1 VADNTSGNSEELK
14 LRITPELDTAALKKV
29 QDQLDDIK
37 GTVQLGGK
45 AGGKGAG
52 ASDEVKRE
60 VSALKELLR
69 TQDLLVKQAD
79 VRLRKVRSNAEREI
93 ASIRE
98 RGAAEKLSL
107 SEINNLISVQEGKI
121 QRATQAAEE
130 AYRDV
135 GMELDR
141 LKVRYEGIDQAQT
154 AIVNSQG
161 KLLYASDRLYN
172 GFNTMSGSM
181 QKVVSQTK
189 MANLAFMNFGR
200 IVQDAPF
207 GLIGIANNIDP
218 LLMSFAMLSNEID
231 DTTQKTRGAMGA
243 FKAMGAQL
251 FGPAGL
257 IFLLGSA
264 LPSALLVL
272 QRRQQDAGNES
283 NKLAEAFKKVTEEFS
298 KLAAEAA
305 GKRGI
310 PVVTQELTVAEKA
323 LKKVEKEISTVSS
336 GQRGLNEALSRGG
349 AQLND
354 LTKEQSKSLS
364 NQIKENETRLKAL
377 NQTKEFLSNSV
388 EQLKV
393 EKERINANKFINEA
407 REELG
412 LGESLRED
420 EKIKNQ
426 QEINDFLAKE
436 LKLRDQILGEI
447 QEEKNRINKE
457 ILDSKIRL
465 KDTTDEGL
473 KAGLTSYIMSL
484 EEQLPLVEEKIR
496 AQYSKTNK
504 SIKDDTK
511 DLLEELAQ
519 FQLKYTKY
527 VQNEL
532 QNRLLDAK
540 LNYEEIAKSEF
551 ATDQQRLVARRKYLE
566 IEESIFDDFRQ
577 RAKSKDEKDRQEKLR
592 KDLEARR
599 RFVNGQEIIL
609 KEFDNKQQAKNDF
622 MLLAATLQEDEYT
635 RIKRE
640 GYQQRLELQK
650 IAQENGLLSTR
661 EYLAA
666 DAALYAATE
675 REKRQYAIDTLHEVF
690 NATIAISNLA
700 FGETKDLRAAQVAID
715 TLFGVQRILA
725 DGKMSA
731 MAIAK
736 AVTLAANGAITIRK
750 IYAKQKGDASVD
762 AGPATTTTTNEV
774 FMERSQ
780 NRSRFMSPFANQL
793 APMAQPLNPFANQNI
808 NIEANVDRRGLAI
821 AVREGERSIRT
832 QQFDYR

>member
-29 QDQLDDIK
+29 QDQLDAIETTTAVGATKK
-37 GTVQLGGK
+37 GTGVGQQTNAIK
-45 AGGKGAG
+45 EQTA
-52 ASDEVKRE
+52 
-60 VSALKELLR
+60 ALKEKITAQKLDID
-69 TQDLLVKQAD
+69 QIDL
-79 VRLRKVRSNAEREI
+79 RLRKTRTAANQEI

-98 RGAAEKLSL
+98 RAAVGKITMEQMNQQILQQQSIIDTATVQADVAYKTVATSLENLGQEYRDTAGAAQILTAAEKKLYYA
-107 SEINNLISVQEGKI
+107 QG
-121 QRATQAAEE
+121 RMTH
-130 AYRDV
+130 
-135 GMELDR
+135 GMD
-141 LKVRYEGIDQAQT
+141 
-154 AIVNSQG
+154 S
-161 KLLYASDRLYN
+161 
-172 GFNTMSGSM
+172 MSGSM
-181 QKVVSQTK
+181 QTVVSQTK

-218 LLMSFAMLSNEID
+218 LLMSFSMLSNEID
-231 DTTQKTRGAMGA
+231 KNTQKTRGAMGA

-251 FGPAGL
+251 FGPSGL

-272 QRRQQDAGNES
+272 QSRQQKTTEES
-283 NKLAEAFKKVTEEFS
+283 NALADAFKKVADEFGRLSSQAASEKGIEILRNELSITKTALDEAVKGLEETNKQIALQESILS
-298 KLAAEAA
+298 KLSFINAYSKQIKDIREQNDELKNNAEQQ
-305 GKRGI
+305 KE
-310 PVVTQELTVAEKA
+310 VVRILEENLKAKETELTTSELIQEVR
-323 LKKVEKEISTVSS
+323 S
-336 GQRGLNEALSRGG
+336 QYNLSES
-349 AQLND
+349 LS
-354 LTKEQSKSLS
+354 LKEQIQLQKELNGLRANVFEILGQDFEAEVLKETQRIKDAIADVYKIEGIS
-364 NQIKENETRLKAL
+364 IKEQIQLVFRL
-377 NQTKEFLSNSV
+377 
-388 EQLKV
+388 
-393 EKERINANKFINEA
+393 
-407 REELG
+407 
-412 LGESLRED
+412 ED
-420 EKIKNQ
+420 ELARVEDRVRERQKN
-426 QEINDFLAKE
+426 
-436 LKLRDQILGEI
+436 
-447 QEEKNRINKE
+447 
-457 ILDSKIRL
+457 
-465 KDTTDEGL
+465 
-473 KAGLTSYIMSL
+473 
-484 EEQLPLVEEKIR
+484 
-496 AQYSKTNK
+496 TNK
-504 SIKDDTK
+504 AAKDDTRNT
-511 DLLEELAQ
+511 LEELAQ
-519 FQLKYTKY
+519 FQLSYTRY
-527 VQNEL
+527 IQNEL

-661 EYLAA
+661 EYLTA
-666 DAALYAATE
+666 DAALHAATE

-725 DGKMSA
+725 EGKMSA

-774 FMERSQ
+774 FIERSQ